1 MKLSGPLA
9 DWSLATQQP
18 QQASVNRPP
27 SERQTGTE
35 QCTTED
41 CRGAQRLRSGLS
53 LRGRAE
59 GSSSRARRDRR
70 ASAMAE
76 KRHVEKKYFYILL
89 WELRVEGL
97 FLSFLWQI
105 LSFLLCRLKLKGTIR
120 LPALAAPSGVIRRT
134 GLGASWLAWDY
145 LLNVFLQIAPLRAPS
160 SSVVVHVQTD
170 KKAHSR
176 DTSWLSLP
184 SMSQAPK
191 KHFFSP

>member
-1 MKLSGPLA
+1 MAP
-9 DWSLATQQP
+9 SLTEVWP
-18 QQASVNRPP
+18 HSNLNRPQSTGHP
-27 SERQTGTE
+27 VNTRLGLNSAWLKTVVVHSGSDQDWASEDGQKGQAAEHGGTGGHQT
-35 QCTTED
+35 
-41 CRGAQRLRSGLS
+41 
-53 LRGRAE
+53 
-59 GSSSRARRDRR
+59 
-70 ASAMAE
+70 E
-76 KRHVEKKYFYILL
+76 KQHVEKKYFHILL

-120 LPALAAPSGVIRRT
+120 LPALAAPSSVIRRT

-184 SMSQAPK
+184 SMCQAPI

>member
-9 DWSLATQQP
+9 DGSLATQQP

-27 SERQTGTE
+27 SEHQTGTE

-41 CRGAQRLRSGLS
+41 CRGAQRLDQDWASEDGQK
-53 LRGRAE
+53 GQAAE
-59 GSSSRARRDRR
+59 HGGTGGHQT
-70 ASAMAE
+70 E
-76 KRHVEKKYFYILL
+76 KQHVEKKYFHILL

-120 LPALAAPSGVIRRT
+120 LPALAAPNGVIRRT

-191 KHFFSP
+191 KHFFFP